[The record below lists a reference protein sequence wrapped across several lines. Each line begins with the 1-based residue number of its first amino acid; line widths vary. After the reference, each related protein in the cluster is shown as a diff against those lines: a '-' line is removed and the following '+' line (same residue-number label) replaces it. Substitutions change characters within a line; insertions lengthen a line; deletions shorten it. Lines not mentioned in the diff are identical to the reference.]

1 MREIWCFTIFSYLR
15 LYSLSL
21 SLPTLSNMFL
31 FLQGDASS
39 VGHGAV
45 LNIVQEEEEASG
57 CVLVKMH
64 EGSRVEIFSFFTG
77 VPHNCQWN
85 PTLCS
90 ISSSITLCGRDWL
103 PGVRTEQLHCWLDM
117 ICSGQSNVLYIYGP
131 HLGVKQPRQRVSIL
145 VARSWMILHS
155 ESMGHVTS
163 LPNVPNESC
172 WKTHLRKDRGWGR
185 ICCGHL
191 DPCHRNYWDA
201 CTLCLTIM

>member
-85 PTLCS
+85 PTFYS
-90 ISSSITLCGRDWL
+90 ISSSITLCGWDCLQALYFLRC
-103 PGVRTEQLHCWLDM
+103 VFQQL
-117 ICSGQSNVLYIYGP
+117 SFGT
-131 HLGVKQPRQRVSIL
+131 LGNEVTCMLSLWSIIQL
-145 VARSWMILHS
+145 FA
-155 ESMGHVTS
+155 T
-163 LPNVPNESC
+163 
-172 WKTHLRKDRGWGR
+172 R
-185 ICCGHL
+185 I
-191 DPCHRNYWDA
+191 
-201 CTLCLTIM
+201 LTICLGWLTPRWGP

>member
-77 VPHNCQWN
+77 VTHNCQWN
-85 PTLCS
+85 PIPYLCLS
-90 ISSSITLCGRDWL
+90 HFVAGTDYSPYPSADVSLNNSHLAHWVMKLHAPCSQCEVSSSFLQQEYWL
-103 PGVRTEQLHCWLDM
+103 
-117 ICSGQSNVLYIYGP
+117 
-131 HLGVKQPRQRVSIL
+131 L
-145 VARSWMILHS
+145 V
-155 ESMGHVTS
+155 
-163 LPNVPNESC
+163 
-172 WKTHLRKDRGWGR
+172 
-185 ICCGHL
+185 
-191 DPCHRNYWDA
+191 
-201 CTLCLTIM
+201 